1 MAFADAIKGGVGW
14 LEVSIHQKAN
24 SHITADIECHERLG
38 GMLRYDH
45 KKADRE
51 VGVRLVMQG
60 RSHCWC
66 SPGAE
71 STRVGLN
78 GGFVVQ

>member
-14 LEVSIHQKAN
+14 LEVGIRQKAN

-38 GMLRYDH
+38 GLMRYH
-45 KKADRE
+45 LPKAAGA
-51 VGVRLVMQG
+51 VVVRLVMQG
-60 RSHCWC
+60 RALGWC

-71 STRVGLN
+71 STHVGLN
-78 GGFVVQ
+78 GGFVVT